1 MASAPPLSNEL
12 HKIVIVL
19 NGSSLASDAKR
30 KLAAYYRYL
39 KAVRALA
46 RKHGVRIVSKEI
58 HLKQGTINKR
68 KIDWGKEARRGGK

>member
-1 MASAPPLSNEL
+1 MASAPPLPNEL

-58 HLKQGTINKR
+58 HLKQQHIDKR
-68 KIDWGKEARRGGK
+68 KKEMRKAARRAG